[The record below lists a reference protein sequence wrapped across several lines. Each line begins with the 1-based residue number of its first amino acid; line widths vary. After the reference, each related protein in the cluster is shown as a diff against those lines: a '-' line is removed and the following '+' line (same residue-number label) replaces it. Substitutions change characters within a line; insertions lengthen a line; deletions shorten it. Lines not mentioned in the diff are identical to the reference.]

1 MKIGELA
8 KRSGA
13 SVRSIR
19 HYEAMGLIRPTRT
32 ASGYRDFEPDDAALV
47 SRIRR
52 MIGLGFST
60 SEIALFLPQI
70 SGEAARASDC
80 RAVTAAHR
88 AKLDEVERQ
97 IADLERRRDALRA
110 TLREAVQPPCS
121 DETGSASPVS
131 MPLPS
136 PSSSPRSRK

>member
-47 SRIRR
+47 RRIRR

-60 SEIALFLPQI
+60 SEIALFLP
-70 SGEAARASDC
+70 
-80 RAVTAAHR
+80 
-88 AKLDEVERQ
+88 
-97 IADLERRRDALRA
+97 
-110 TLREAVQPPCS
+110 
-121 DETGSASPVS
+121 
-131 MPLPS
+131 
-136 PSSSPRSRK
+136 